1 MTVLK
6 LTGFAGSDGSSAMTS
21 GGSEGGVFV
30 NVHVGVTLLGQ
41 NR

>member
-21 GGSEGGVFV
+21 GGSEGVFV